1 MSKIHLACSTACN
14 LFIRCLAIS
23 RAARADYNHIKDRHR
38 TLEAGSDILH
48 LRNLNNWIKSV
59 LFQKHL
65 FPGDT
70 RGGLGAAV
78 LDLACGKGGDMLK
91 FRASNIAVYVGV
103 DIAANSVRDAVGRY
117 NGQHSRPGMPFGAT
131 FMAGDFCAAS
141 IIERLPASM
150 ATTRFQL
157 ASCQFAMHYA
167 FDSEARASA
176 LLANA
181 AGRLELEHGIFVA
194 TIPDANVLVRRLR
207 ASSSLEFGNGLYQ
220 VKFTHASASKAFK
233 ANDSP

>member
-1 MSKIHLACSTACN
+1 MPHP
-14 LFIRCLAIS
+14 
-23 RAARADYNHIKDRHR
+23 DM
-38 TLEAGSDILH
+38 
-48 LRNLNNWIKSV
+48 
-59 LFQKHL
+59 LFQGMH
-65 FPGDT
+65 FQG
-70 RGGLGAAV
+70 
-78 LDLACGKGGDMLK
+78 M
-91 FRASNIAVYVGV
+91 
-103 DIAANSVRDAVGRY
+103 
-117 NGQHSRPGMPFGAT
+117 HRPGMPFGAT

-207 ASSSLEFGNGLYQ
+207 ASSSLEFGNGLYR
-220 VKFTHASASKAFK
+220 VVALVRASDQLRPQPQREDRLRRAR
-233 ANDSP
+233 